1 MDKERF
7 THFRAEFV
15 HFVELIK
22 KGNDIDVVLADF
34 LRGYPELTAEFELP
48 DLVKV
53 SVPDIVIEEGSTIEE
68 ESPTVKK
75 RNRRQKNMEDIKRRL
90 MESVKEQKP
99 WKDYTDTEL
108 NIDNEESC
116 LKALKTLDEAEA
128 DARKRIIYLS
138 CLKGQVFQRLRE
150 ISGKKMSQLLKLTDY
165 SQAHAYFLIKLYNLA
180 LEYNKLMYSNLPIR
194 FFSIN
199 WQEIVSICKSNEIYF
214 K

>member
-22 KGNDIDVVLADF
+22 KGNDIDAVLADF

-128 DARKRIIYLS
+128 DQ
-138 CLKGQVFQRLRE
+138 CE
-150 ISGKKMSQLLKLTDY
+150 KKNNLLIMFEGT
-165 SQAHAYFLIKLYNLA
+165 SFPEA
-180 LEYNKLMYSNLPIR
+180 
-194 FFSIN
+194 
-199 WQEIVSICKSNEIYF
+199 
-214 K
+214 